1 MQRSYA
7 LLKSTERAANV
18 VQRQAMENTIAQV
31 WSQYMALSLLQRSVS
46 TASENMMISNERF
59 TKAQLTNELG
69 GSNTT
74 DLLSARVDLNRDKV
88 SLMNIET
95 QLESARNTF
104 ATFIGWDNSDYA
116 VGDGANLTVLSGF
129 DVKQVM
135 TKMLANN
142 AVLELAKISAE
153 TAELQEKMQQ
163 ATLFPTISAQV
174 SYGVNQSQA
183 EAGFLSASQQ
193 TGLNAGMNFNYNLFS
208 GFQSQTQR
216 QNTQI
221 ETLKAERR
229 LDQVRES
236 TENAVKNAIRMFD
249 NATSVARLESENA
262 EVSRQRFQKMDELFE
277 LGKASSLEL
286 REAQLAWL
294 AAENGKSSAQFQAVN
309 AQIALFQLMGSITS
323 DGALSVGAND

>member
-1 MQRSYA
+1 MNEKLPISCFI
-7 LLKSTERAANV
+7 
-18 VQRQAMENTIAQV
+18 IAQDEADRIGKTIQSV
-31 WSQYMALSLLQRSVS
+31 KELVDEIIVIDSGSTDGTQKAAEEMGCKVFFNKWNGFGPQKRFGEDCSKNKWLL
-46 TASENMMISNERF
+46 
-59 TKAQLTNELG
+59 
-69 GSNTT
+69 
-74 DLLSARVDLNRDKV
+74 
-88 SLMNIET
+88 
-95 QLESARNTF
+95 
-104 ATFIGWDNSDYA
+104 
-116 VGDGANLTVLSGF
+116 NL
-129 DVKQVM
+129 D
-135 TKMLANN
+135 AD
-142 AVLELAKISAE
+142 E
-153 TAELQEKMQQ
+153 
-163 ATLFPTISAQV
+163 
-174 SYGVNQSQA
+174 Y
-183 EAGFLSASQQ
+183 
-193 TGLNAGMNFNYNLFS
+193 

-229 LDQVRES
+229 LDQVRET